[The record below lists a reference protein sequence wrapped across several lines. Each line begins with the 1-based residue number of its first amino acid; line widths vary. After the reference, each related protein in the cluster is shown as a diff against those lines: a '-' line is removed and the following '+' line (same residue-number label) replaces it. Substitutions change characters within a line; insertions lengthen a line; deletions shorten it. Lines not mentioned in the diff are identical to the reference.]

1 MKLVVE
7 DGRLRRVRLR
17 ALPKRAPHI
26 HHGQPNLARTRDAEL
41 VVAHRQAR
49 LGAIGAAKP
58 DGPSRLEIAH
68 DDAIDVPFPNRD
80 LIDANHGRRWRARH
94 VELRLHV
101 QRVHRFHRMPIEPQI
116 LSHFRDRGAAALLAD
131 IQREPTRVVR
141 ILREPVETLLLH
153 TTARAARHAPQG
165 ELQSH
170 LHIAA
175 RQIADLSHPVIVPR
189 AADRATDPADRF
201 FFGDDAG

>member
-1 MKLVVE
+1 M
-7 DGRLRRVRLR
+7 GR
-17 ALPKRAPHI
+17 P
-26 HHGQPNLARTRDAEL
+26 
-41 VVAHRQAR
+41 
-49 LGAIGAAKP
+49 
-58 DGPSRLEIAH
+58 AH

-80 LIDANHGRRWRARH
+80 LIDANHRRRWRARH

-101 QRVHRFHRMPIEPQI
+101 QRVHRFHRLPIEPQI

-175 RQIADLSHPVIVPR
+175 RQIADLSHPLIVPR
-189 AADRATDPADRF
+189 AADRATDPADRCF
-201 FFGDDAG
+201 WRRCRVTTTACGSASAPRTVRLGVKPTNRYASRNSRGLRCSKVLHELSRVPPVPQVRFSL